1 MSYLT
6 NRKWCI
12 VLTTDKSNIDF
23 SQVIEAE
30 ETLRYSL
37 DGTKFIVKYDG
48 IQPSTLT
55 GYTEYSH
62 QEILSILA
70 GTEWTDPNDLL

>member
-6 NRKWCI
+6 NRRWCI
-12 VLTTDKSNIDF
+12 VLTTDKNNIDF
-23 SQVIEAE
+23 SQVIENAD
-30 ETLRYSL
+30 TLRYSL

-48 IQPSTLT
+48 SQPSTLT
-55 GYTEYSH
+55 GYTEYTH

-70 GTEWTDPNDLL
+70 GAEWTNPDEP

>member
-6 NRKWCI
+6 NRRWCI
-12 VLTTDKSNIDF
+12 VLTVNKENINF
-23 SQVIEAE
+23 SEVVENP

-48 IQPSTLT
+48 SQPLSLN
-55 GYTEYSH
+55 GYTEYTHS
-62 QEILSILA
+62 EILAILS
-70 GTEWTDPNDLL
+70 GTEWTDSNEP

>member
-12 VLTTDKSNIDF
+12 VLTTDKENIDF
-23 SQVIEAE
+23 TQVIENE

-48 IQPSTLT
+48 SQPLSLS
-55 GYTEYSH
+55 GYTEYTHS
-62 QEILSILA
+62 EILSILS
-70 GTEWTDPNDLL
+70 GVEWTDLSAP